1 MINAINDALAPLGV
15 TLTRLPASPAAIVDL
30 IEQAS
35 CRRTWKGPLNVELNN
50 EFRVAVPAAKTWQVL
65 TDVERVAPCIPGA
78 QLLSVDGD
86 DFTGAVKVKVGP
98 ITVSYK
104 GEASFQEKDEAAQR
118 VVIKASGKETRG
130 SGNAAALVTAQLKDE
145 GDATHVVITTDLTIS
160 GKAAQFGRGVLA
172 DVSTNLI
179 GQFARNLEAELLGGS
194 APSGAAP
201 SAAHCL
207 AGRSRDRCRRFGRSA
222 ESRCGAD
229 GQAVRAG
236 DRCCRRRRG
245 GRLSA
250 GEAQARAPRRGP
262 GR

>member
-1 MINAINDALAPLGV
+1 M
-15 TLTRLPASPAAIVDL
+15 
-30 IEQAS
+30 
-35 CRRTWKGPLNVELNN
+35 ELNN

-104 GEASFQEKDEAAQR
+104 GEATFQEKDAAAQR

-179 GQFARNLEAELLGGS
+179 GQFARNLEADLLGGS
-194 APSGAAP
+194 QPSGPAPASAGAATAA
-201 SAAHCL
+201 SAA
-207 AGRSRDRCRRFGRSA
+207 AG
-222 ESRCGAD
+222 
-229 GQAVRAG
+229 AG
-236 DRCCRRRRG
+236 DSVDLLKVVAVPVAKRYAPALAAVAAGVAVGFLLGRRKRSHPAKDLADELQTALA
-245 GRLSA
+245 RLLS
-250 GEAQARAPRRGP
+250 
-262 GR
+262 

>member
-1 MINAINDALAPLGV
+1 
-15 TLTRLPASPAAIVDL
+15 
-30 IEQAS
+30 
-35 CRRTWKGPLNVELNN
+35 VELNN
-50 EFRVAVPAAKTWQVL
+50 EFRVAVPAAKTWKVL

-104 GEASFQEKDEAAQR
+104 GDASFQEKDEAAQR

-145 GDATHVVITTDLTIS
+145 GDTTHVVITTDLTIS

-201 SAAHCL
+201 SAGTAST
-207 AGRSRDRCRRFGRSA
+207 AAAATD
-222 ESRCGAD
+222 
-229 GQAVRAG
+229 AG
-236 DRCCRRRRG
+236 DSVDLLKVVAVPMAKRYAPVIAAVAAGAAAGFLLGRRKRAHPAADLADELQAALA
-245 GRLSA
+245 RLLS
-250 GEAQARAPRRGP
+250 
-262 GR
+262 